1 MHTFKIIFILST
13 FVSSLLF
20 GNSSYSQAIKE
31 KKIYPMGKLIH
42 TKHCAALDAKK
53 YGNYDV
59 LLRDIQEKHICSKL
73 SAKHSEALA
82 IYLWD
87 KKNSVEDIPKITV
100 TKEDKCP
107 VCGMYL
113 HYYPNWVAR
122 ITYSKEEVYSF
133 DGIKDMLKFYFNNE
147 KGIKSVWVQDY
158 YTLRTLDAKKAFY
171 VIGSD
176 VLGPMGNELIA
187 FATLKSAKNFSL
199 EHKGKKVFPFN
210 KLTEKMVRS
219 IE

>member
-1 MHTFKIIFILST
+1 MHILRTFFIIFA
-13 FVSSLLF
+13 FVSSALF
-20 GNSSYSQAIKE
+20 ATSNYSQAIKE

-42 TKHCAALDAKK
+42 TKLCPSLDAQ
-53 YGNYDV
+53 NYVSYDG
-59 LLRDIQEKHICSKL
+59 LLSDLQTKHICSAL
-73 SAKHSEALA
+73 SSKHSEALA

-87 KKNSVEDIPKITV
+87 KKTQGVKLPKITV

-122 ITYSKEEVYSF
+122 IGYSEKEVYSF

-147 KGIKSVWVQDY
+147 KGIKYVWVQDY
-158 YTLRTLDAKKAFY
+158 YTLQTLDAKKAFY

-199 EHKGKKVFPFN
+199 EHKGKQVVPFSA
-210 KLTEKMVRS
+210 LTEKMVRS

>member
-1 MHTFKIIFILST
+1 VHTLKNFLILFT
-13 FVSSLLF
+13 LVGSLLF
-20 GNSSYSQAIKE
+20 GSTPYTQVIKE

-42 TKHCAALDAKK
+42 SKLCATLDAKK
-53 YGNYDV
+53 YESYDT
-59 LLRDIQEKHICSKL
+59 LLRDIQEKHICTKL
-73 SAKHSEALA
+73 STKHAEALA

-87 KKNSVEDIPKITV
+87 KKKPEEELPKIRV

-122 ITYSKEEVYSF
+122 ITYSKKEIYSF

-158 YTLRTLDAKKAFY
+158 YTLKTLDAKKAFY

-176 VLGPMGNELIA
+176 ILGPMGNELIA

-199 EHKGKKVFPFN
+199 DHKGKSILPFD